1 MKSFKL
7 LYNELGIKVYYTT
20 SWLRIQKRYKL
31 VEGIDFILV
40 DNDILLDYNV
50 FEHIKNTYSKSKK
63 LKEHSYLIE
72 EQIQEHRND
81 LDFIEEKLED
91 NKLKLKI
98 KELTKRLIYK
108 LYKKEYLLNNIKENN
123 IIEQPIQDMIEE
135 DKKTNKIKELNK
147 DNKLLK
153 TEVIKMNE
161 VISNM
166 YGSMLSQNE
175 INKLNNTDYTINK
188 KYNNHITPVFVYADL
203 HYSQVIK
210 KSHVY
215 GYNEYNSDICER
227 RVIDCTKQFIDH
239 YTNDIK
245 TYKDRIII
253 AVLSDSINNEH
264 HDSDNDKSIPEQIIG
279 VSKLYIKCFNM
290 IKNAFP
296 NTKIDVIFTSSNHD
310 RINMQYSKTP
320 IKDCITNSY
329 TYLIMNNIINAGYT
343 IKWEDEGDWLENIYG
358 NNVLFTHG
366 HNFKINTKNH
376 NSIINQLN
384 KMNKQFMSCDKNGIS
399 LICCAHYHADVLTDK
414 FIISCSPVGADP
426 YAKSLGL
433 PFYKPGL
440 TSFAYNS
447 NGEFCNYIVFR
458 SNV

>member
-1 MKSFKL
+1 MKSFNL

-20 SWLRIQKRYKL
+20 SWLRIQKRYDL
-31 VEGIDFILV
+31 QEGIDYVLKN
-40 DNDILLDYNV
+40 NDILLNDNV
-50 FEHIKNTYSKSKK
+50 FEHILNTYSKSRK
-63 LKEHSYLIE
+63 LKDCTYLNTNQLKNNKE
-72 EQIQEHRND
+72 N
-81 LDFIEEKLED
+81 LNYIEEKIED

-98 KELTKRLIYK
+98 KELTKENSI
-108 LYKKEYLLNNIKENN
+108 LL
-123 IIEQPIQDMIEE
+123 EE
-135 DKKTNKIKELNK
+135 LD
-147 DNKLLK
+147 
-153 TEVIKMNE
+153 
-161 VISNM
+161 
-166 YGSMLSQNE
+166 
-175 INKLNNTDYTINK
+175 KLNEFKNIFYSSLLEKNDLNRIRNYKSIEHRDK
-188 KYNNHITPVFVYADL
+188 SITPVFIYADL

-227 RVIDCTKQFIDH
+227 RVIDCTEQFINY

-296 NTKIDVIFTSSNHD
+296 NTKIDAIFTSSNHD

-329 TYLIMNNIINAGYT
+329 TYLIMNNIINAGYV